1 MTRMP
6 ASQTDRS
13 SARPRVIIVGGG
25 LAGLSAALDLVDGGA
40 DVTLLEAGD
49 RFGGQVRT
57 TRERGFLV
65 EEGADGFAPEQLAL
79 RGLVRDLRLDDELLI
94 PEDLPT
100 LVLERR
106 NGSRAFR
113 TPPEPV
119 AGAVSAIT
127 MRHGMSALVRA
138 MTRRLE
144 GRADLRVGS
153 AAVAL
158 EQSGTQMMVYPELG
172 PALVAD
178 AVVLALPARAAAWLL
193 HPIQAE
199 CARALASLNARSLIV
214 TSVAY
219 RRGDVA
225 HPLDAAGF
233 LVPHTP
239 GDEGLEACAFVTST
253 MAQRAPADAVL
264 LRALLRPA
272 RGELASTTDEGWVRA
287 AHTILS
293 PVLGLGAEPV
303 AAWVARWTD
312 AIPMIDAEYKHL
324 LAEAVGE
331 LARLGRLA
339 LAGAAFGDPGL
350 DGALRS
356 GREAAHRLLS
366 A

>member
-6 ASQTDRS
+6 AMQSDRS
-13 SARPRVIIVGGG
+13 DARLRVVIIGGG

-65 EEGADGFAPEQLAL
+65 EEGADGFAPEQLTL
-79 RGLVRDLRLDDELLI
+79 RGLIRDLRLDDELLV

-106 NGSRAFR
+106 NGSRAFHA
-113 TPPEPV
+113 PPEPV
-119 AGAVSAIT
+119 TGAAAAIT
-127 MRHGMSALVRA
+127 LRQGMGALVRA
-138 MTRRLE
+138 MTRRLD
-144 GRADLRVGS
+144 GRADLRVGN

-158 EQSGTQMMVYPELG
+158 ERSGDQWTVFPEIG
-172 PALVAD
+172 PALVAN
-178 AVVLALPARAAAWLL
+178 AVVLALPARGAAWLV
-193 HPIQAE
+193 HPIRADS
-199 CARALASLNARSLIV
+199 ARALAGLSARSLIV
-214 TSVAY
+214 ACVAY
-219 RRGDVA
+219 RRADVA

-253 MAQRAPADAVL
+253 VARRAPADAVL

-272 RGELASTTDEGWVRA
+272 RGELASTTDDGWVRS
-287 AHTILS
+287 AHTLLS
-293 PVLGLGAEPV
+293 PVLGLDAEPV

-312 AIPMIDAEYKHL
+312 AIPMIDTEYRQL
-324 LAEAVGE
+324 LADAVGE
-331 LARLGRLA
+331 LARVGRLE
-339 LAGAAFGDPGL
+339 LAGAAFSDPGL